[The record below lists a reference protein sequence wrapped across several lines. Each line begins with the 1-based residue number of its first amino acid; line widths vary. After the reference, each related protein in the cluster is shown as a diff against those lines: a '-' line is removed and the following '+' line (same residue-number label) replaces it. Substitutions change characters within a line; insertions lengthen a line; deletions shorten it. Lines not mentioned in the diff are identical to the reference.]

1 MTPLGNCARYAVS
14 FASQAIS
21 RPRTLRFFADAS
33 KILPC
38 RAVYSFNAVELRRRS
53 CAGYGEVYSE
63 SEPADVDG
71 RASDI
76 FRFDIGGSAR
86 TTRAVRTERPHT
98 ACR

>member
-33 KILPC
+33 TILPC

-53 CAGYGEVYSE
+53 CAGYGEGDSE
-63 SEPADVDG
+63 AEPPDVDG
-71 RASDI
+71 RASDVS
-76 FRFDIGGSAR
+76 RSDIGRRAR
-86 TTRAVRTERPHT
+86 ATRAVRTERPHA